1 MRIINLPLV
10 AVALSS
16 SLCGLLRAEESIPKF
31 DDAALKRI
39 PSRMKEFVGK
49 EISGAVTLVET
60 RDRVVSL
67 EAVGESD
74 LANHTPM
81 KTDSVFWIASMTKP
95 ITATAVMMLLDEG
108 KLSIDDP
115 VGKFLPEL
123 AHLKTADGAE
133 HVVTLKHLLTHSS
146 GLADSTHEEGLA
158 AKTLADLIPHFP
170 ERPLHFVPGSKWSY
184 SQAGINSLGRIVEV
198 VSGESFDQFLQKR
211 LFDPLAMKDT
221 TFCPTR
227 VQVARLAKSYKLEN
241 GELHEARPMLPES
254 GDPAN
259 HQHYPAPNGGLYSTA
274 SDYGRFL
281 RMVLNGGSLD
291 GHQYLKPETVKLMT
305 SIQSGTLQTGFT
317 PGNGWGLGWCV
328 VREPQGVSEAL
339 SPGSFGHGGAFGTQA
354 WADPVRGVAYV
365 LLVQRA
371 IFQIPMHRMFERHSK
386 KPLQGR
392 SKNEKCFHFLAL
404 LFCVLRKWNSRL
416 IAR

>member
-1 MRIINLPLV
+1 
-10 AVALSS
+10 
-16 SLCGLLRAEESIPKF
+16 
-31 DDAALKRI
+31 
-39 PSRMKEFVGK
+39 
-49 EISGAVTLVET
+49 
-60 RDRVVSL
+60 
-67 EAVGESD
+67 
-74 LANHTPM
+74 
-81 KTDSVFWIASMTKP
+81 
-95 ITATAVMMLLDEG
+95 
-108 KLSIDDP
+108 
-115 VGKFLPEL
+115 
-123 AHLKTADGAE
+123 
-133 HVVTLKHLLTHSS
+133 
-146 GLADSTHEEGLA
+146 
-158 AKTLADLIPHFP
+158 
-170 ERPLHFVPGSKWSY
+170 
-184 SQAGINSLGRIVEV
+184 
-198 VSGESFDQFLQKR
+198 
-211 LFDPLAMKDT
+211 MKDT

-227 VQVARLAKSYKLEN
+227 VQVVRLAKSYKLEN

-365 LLVQRA
+365 LLVQHT